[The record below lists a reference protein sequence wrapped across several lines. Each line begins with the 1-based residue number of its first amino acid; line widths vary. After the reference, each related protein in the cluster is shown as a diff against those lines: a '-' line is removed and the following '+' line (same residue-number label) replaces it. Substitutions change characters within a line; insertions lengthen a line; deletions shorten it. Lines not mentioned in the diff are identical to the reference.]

1 MGPLSKFW
9 LLIQNALSLQEEKV
23 AIELKE
29 YVEKFILSLGQAT
42 NSMTYHRRYNI
53 LSALNCAPHQSKEIL
68 REEADL
74 LQQQQKELIR

>member
-1 MGPLSKFW
+1 M
-9 LLIQNALSLQEEKV
+9 
-23 AIELKE
+23 
-29 YVEKFILSLGQAT
+29 EKFILSLGQAT

-53 LSALNCAPHQSKEIL
+53 LSALNCAPHQSKEML